1 MKFIM
6 SILIFVIVPTA
17 WAQNVPTLSVNVNVV
32 SLLATVHD
40 HDGRV
45 VSNRTQG
52 DFVLAEDGISQK
64 TRYFSRDSDFPLTV
78 GIMVDT
84 SRSQTGVLGEESK
97 ASETFLT
104 QVLGEGKDQ
113 AFIAHFDTR
122 VEILQGLTSSRS
134 DLASALYQL
143 AIPEDVSTLLYSAV
157 QESSSKVMNKQP
169 GRKAIILLTDGVAY
183 KDPASIESAIEA
195 AQRADTVIYSIRFSD
210 PVEAYRPIRGRAACS
225 RERSWQGGAAA
236 NGQGNRRSFLR
247 GLEESVDRRHL
258 CRDPEFTS
266 KSIQY
271 RLRTAAN
278 VSRWKVP

>member
-6 SILIFVIVPTA
+6 SILIFVIVTTA
-17 WAQNVPTLSVNVNVV
+17 WAQDVPTLSVNVNVV
-32 SLLATVHD
+32 SLLTTVHD

-45 VSNRTQG
+45 VSNLTQD

-97 ASETFLT
+97 ASETLLT
-104 QVLGEGKDQ
+104 QVLREGKDQ

-169 GRKAIILLTDGVAY
+169 GRKAIILLTGGVAY

-210 PVEAYRPIRGRAACS
+210 PVEAYRPIRAALLVAAKDHGKEALQRMA
-225 RERSWQGGAAA
+225 RET
-236 NGQGNRRSFLR
+236 RRSFLR
-247 GLEESVDRRHL
+247 GLEESDDRRHL
-258 CRDPEFTS
+258 CRDREFTS